1 MRMNEPATPPL
12 STPSLPSDPPED
24 PEAGHSLEVLLP
36 TRAAT
41 ITKTLVVIIGI
52 VFVLDA
58 LMVGRLTN
66 LGAKSNHLILDGGE
80 YYRLFTVMFLHA
92 GLAHLFMN
100 TYALW
105 VIGQDVER
113 FFGHGRFLLVLVLG
127 GLTASLAS
135 LAFTPAPAVGASG
148 AVFAIFAA
156 EMVLLIQ
163 NRSLFGAAARQ
174 RLQSLG
180 FLLLINAAIGF
191 FGASL
196 IDNWAHIGGFL
207 GGAAVSWL
215 IAPRFR
221 VAWPLGALGPGQ
233 LVDDLPAGRTLWV
246 AGLWLAGLVGALA
259 VLTLVGS

>member
-1 MRMNEPATPPL
+1 MNDPSYFASNTPP
-12 STPSLPSDPPED
+12 DD
-24 PEAGHSLEVLLP
+24 PEAGHAVDVALP
-36 TRAAT
+36 TTPAT
-41 ITKTLVVIIGI
+41 VTKVLVAIIVA
-52 VFVLDA
+52 VFVLD
-58 LMVGRLTN
+58 LLTGGQLTN
-66 LGAKSNHLILDGGE
+66 LGAKANDLILARGQ

-92 GLAHLFMN
+92 GIPHVFMN

-105 VIGQDVER
+105 IIGQDVER
-113 FFGHGRFLLVLVLG
+113 FFGHGRFLLVLILG
-127 GLTASLAS
+127 GLTASVAS

-163 NRSLFGAAARQ
+163 NRGIFGRAARQ
-174 RLQSLG
+174 RLQSLF
-180 FLLLINAAIGF
+180 FLLLLNAAIGI

-221 VAWPLGALGPGQ
+221 VTWPLGHMGPAG
-233 LVDDLPAGRTLWV
+233 LVDETPAGRSLWV
-246 AGLWLAGLVGALA
+246 AALWLAGLAALL
-259 VLTLVGS
+259 VVMTLNAR